1 MRIRVFGYRHCPSV
15 HRIMHHATRIP
26 DEMEPDVVF
35 IDVAK
40 HSVTLRDMA
49 DRAGCPVDNFPCV
62 FVDDVYLEPLHQNRA
77 NRTLHTEN
85 IYYRIWTIAFIR
97 DKKYCAFLVY
107 FALLS

>member
-77 NRTLHTEN
+77 NRTLHTAE
-85 IYYRIWTIAFIR
+85 Y
-97 DKKYCAFLVY
+97 LVPDMDNR
-107 FALLS
+107 FHSG

>member
-62 FVDDVYLEPLHQNRA
+62 FVDDVYLSLYIDLCNCLILICSIQHQMKVNLWTK
-77 NRTLHTEN
+77 NS
-85 IYYRIWTIAFIR
+85 YRLWLTNWP
-97 DKKYCAFLVY
+97 KTSK
-107 FALLS
+107 

>member
-62 FVDDVYLEPLHQNRA
+62 FVDDVYLEPRLA
-77 NRTLHTEN
+77 P
-85 IYYRIWTIAFIR
+85 
-97 DKKYCAFLVY
+97 
-107 FALLS
+107 

>member
-1 MRIRVFGYRHCPSV
+1 
-15 HRIMHHATRIP
+15 P

-62 FVDDVYLEPLHQNRA
+62 FVDDVYLEPLPPEPGKPHF
-77 NRTLHTEN
+77 T
-85 IYYRIWTIAFIR
+85 
-97 DKKYCAFLVY
+97 YC
-107 FALLS
+107 

>member
-40 HSVTLRDMA
+40 HSVTLRIWLTVQAARWITSRVCLLMM
-49 DRAGCPVDNFPCV
+49 CIWSPF
-62 FVDDVYLEPLHQNRA
+62 HQNRA
-77 NRTLHTEN
+77 NRTLHTAE
-85 IYYRIWTIAFIR
+85 Y
-97 DKKYCAFLVY
+97 LVPDMDNR
-107 FALLS
+107 FHSG